1 MNLTLISFY
10 SDEEDNEEGWT
21 VCTKRKASEKKK
33 IQPSHVSKWTIKLVP
48 PQKKYTKKKKSKQQ
62 TSSPIIHL

>member
-33 IQPSHVSKWTIKLVP
+33 IQPSQVSKLTIKLVP
-48 PQKKYTKKKKSKQQ
+48 QKYTKKKKSKQQ

>member
-1 MNLTLISFY
+1 MNLTLIFFD

-33 IQPSHVSKWTIKLVP
+33 IQPSHVSKRTI
-48 PQKKYTKKKKSKQQ
+48 
-62 TSSPIIHL
+62 